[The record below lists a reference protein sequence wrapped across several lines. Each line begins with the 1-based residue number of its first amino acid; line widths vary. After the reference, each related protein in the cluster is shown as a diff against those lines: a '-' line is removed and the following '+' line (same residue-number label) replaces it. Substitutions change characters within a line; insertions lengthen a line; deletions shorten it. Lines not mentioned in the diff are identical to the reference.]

1 VLLAEKEAR
10 TCQEQRVCTLK
21 RVWIMKRQRKR
32 TREPE
37 KSCGARVTTGP
48 TKGLSKVKVFQS
60 ENFKFPCP
68 KLRFLRPA
76 LSKVKVLS
84 PDSVKVSKNDP
95 TKQPSVELWQ
105 GERGGREPHLKIGRW
120 KQVNPIHPE
129 RCYRSP
135 PGYNTF
141 PCQRQPLLGLLV

>member
-1 VLLAEKEAR
+1 
-10 TCQEQRVCTLK
+10 
-21 RVWIMKRQRKR
+21 MKRQRKK

-37 KSCGARVTTGP
+37 KSRGAQVTIGS

-84 PDSVKVSKNDP
+84 PDAVKVSKNDP
-95 TKQPSVELWQ
+95 TKQPSVESWQ
-105 GERGGREPHLKIGRW
+105 GERGAREPHLKILGRW
-120 KQVNPIHPE
+120 KHPSGFFIANFALHVTTA
-129 RCYRSP
+129 RFRIS
-135 PGYNTF
+135 
-141 PCQRQPLLGLLV
+141 LSV